1 MRFVIYGA
9 GAIGGVIGGCLY
21 RAGHRTEL
29 IARGEHLDA
38 IVRHGLVLE
47 LPGETVHLDVPAVGA
62 PDELDWEE
70 PAVVLLTMKSQDTD
84 PALRALSA
92 VAPPMTAVVCA
103 QNGVENERRAA
114 RYFADTYAMCVMCP
128 TSHMRAGVVQ
138 AHLAGVT
145 GLLDLGRFPSGVDD
159 TARAIAAALSA
170 ATFGSLA
177 VPSIMRWKYRKLI
190 SNLGNSL
197 EALCGPEARDS
208 EIGRLLADEG
218 EAVLKAAGIDVAS
231 EEEDTERRAGLSGM
245 LPTESGPWQG
255 GSTWQSLARGAG
267 TVEADYLNG
276 EIALLARLH
285 GVPGPANVML
295 QRRVADAARSGAG
308 PGTISPD
315 ELLAELRAR

>member
-29 IARGEHLDA
+29 IARGDHLET

-47 LPGETVHLDVPAVGA
+47 LPEETVTLDVPAVGA
-62 PDELDWEE
+62 PDELDWGE
-70 PAVVLLTMKSQDTD
+70 PAVVLLTMKSQDTE
-84 PALRALSA
+84 PALLALSA
-92 VAPPMTAVVCA
+92 VAPPETAVVCA

-128 TSHMRAGVVQ
+128 ASHMRPGVVQ
-138 AHLAGVT
+138 AHWAGVT

-159 TARAIAAALSA
+159 TARAIAEALIE
-170 ATFGSLA
+170 ATFGSRA

-197 EALCGPEARDS
+197 EALCGPEARAS
-208 EIGRLLADEG
+208 ELGRLVAEEG
-218 EAVLKAAGIDVAS
+218 EAVLGAAGIHVAS
-231 EEEDTERRAGLSGM
+231 QEEDSERRAGLSGLM
-245 LPTESGPWQG
+245 PTESGPWQG

-267 TVEADYLNG
+267 RVEADYLNG

-285 GVPGPANVML
+285 GVPSPANVML
-295 QRRVADAARSGAG
+295 QHRVADAARSGVE
-308 PGTISPD
+308 PGATSPD
-315 ELLAELRAR
+315 ELLAELRAG